1 MGNTPVIMPDK
12 ANMARASTKSEIA
25 KAARMDIVP
34 FIPSNPSKA
43 NMTSTPI
50 MPDKGNMA
58 RMPGVSSSPTTPTY
72 KRPYY
77 PKRDSHVSDYQRPH
91 IEKRHY
97 QQIFARYDQDHEAA
111 KRGQWRQQRALA
123 WWQAWHHLQI
133 ARREVEVRMARQM
146 AAPDVQNSVCLQ
158 QA

>member
-111 KRGQWRQQRALA
+111 KRGQWRQERALA
-123 WWQAWHHLQI
+123 WWQAWYHLKS
-133 ARREVEVRMARQM
+133 ARREV
-146 AAPDVQNSVCLQ
+146 
-158 QA
+158 